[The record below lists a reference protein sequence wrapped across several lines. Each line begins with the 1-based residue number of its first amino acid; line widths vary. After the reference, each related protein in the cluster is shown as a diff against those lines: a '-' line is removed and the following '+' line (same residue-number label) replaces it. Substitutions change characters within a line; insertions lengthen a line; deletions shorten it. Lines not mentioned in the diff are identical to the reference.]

1 MPSYTMINKQTGEE
15 QEMVLSL
22 AEREELLATG
32 EWTQK
37 LSTAKFVSG
46 TKSTLRMAGDGW
58 KEVLSKV
65 KSGSARNNT
74 IND

>member
-1 MPSYTMINKQTGEE
+1 MPSYTMINIETGEE
-15 QEMVLSL
+15 HDMVLSL
-22 AEREELLATG
+22 SEREEILATG
-32 EWTQK
+32 KYEQK

-46 TKSTLRMAGDGW
+46 TKSTLRIAGDGW